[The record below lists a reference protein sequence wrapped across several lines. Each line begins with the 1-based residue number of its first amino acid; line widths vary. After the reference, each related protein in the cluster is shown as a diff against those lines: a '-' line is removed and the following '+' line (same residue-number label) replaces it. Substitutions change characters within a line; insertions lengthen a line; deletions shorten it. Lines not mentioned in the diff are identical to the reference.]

1 MHCMRKMEEK
11 TVVECRSMRSKVF
24 VPRVEVCTRNHEPW
38 NMQGWFPSRSLL
50 DEAFASLQGFLKQRA
65 TFVSTCMFLH
75 SP

>member
-38 NMQGWFPSRSLL
+38 NMQGWCSFKISS
-50 DEAFASLQGFLKQRA
+50 
-65 TFVSTCMFLH
+65 
-75 SP
+75 